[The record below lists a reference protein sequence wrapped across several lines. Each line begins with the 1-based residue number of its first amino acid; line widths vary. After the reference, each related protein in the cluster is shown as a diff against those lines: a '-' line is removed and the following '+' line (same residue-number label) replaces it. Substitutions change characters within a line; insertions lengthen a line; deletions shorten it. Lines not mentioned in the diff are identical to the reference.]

1 MLLSPCAFPSLDGIA
16 VGVSYITLSFIVHFV
31 CEDMHHKLHF

>member
-1 MLLSPCAFPSLDGIA
+1 